1 MFIWLGISIVFF
13 IIEAIVPGLISL
25 WFGIA
30 AAITMILSPFLDNYF
45 HEFYVFIIL
54 SIIIFIITKKVSKN
68 WKTKKRDKVDR
79 IRGSIV
85 EIKSINDKGLYE
97 IYLDGKN
104 WTGKSYD
111 SLEVGEKAEVI
122 GIEGI
127 RLVLKKLED
136 K

>member
-1 MFIWLGISIVFF
+1 MLIWLGAAVVFF
-13 IIEAIVPGLISL
+13 IIEAAVPGLVSL

-30 AAITMILSPFLDNYF
+30 AAITMIVSPFIKSIKY
-45 HEFYVFIIL
+45 EFYFFIIL
-54 SIIIFIITKKVSKN
+54 SAIIFFLTRKISKS
-68 WKTKKRDKVDR
+68 WKTRKKDRVDR

-85 EIKSINDKGLYE
+85 EIKSINDKGFYE

-104 WTGKSYD
+104 WSGKSSED
-111 SLEVGEKAEVI
+111 LEVGEKAEVI

-127 RLVLKKLED
+127 RLILKKIE